1 MIRRKLNIDTKLVN
15 YFISEKEFSNEINE
29 SLIDWYGSLGNK
41 DHQQTRNNAII
52 FLKKF
57 AFEVLGEINYP
68 GDERKDII
76 EIFEPLEL
84 LLRTAFSLKDF
95 GEENSES
102 IRDHLSHTVRDILFA
117 NYLSN
122 KYNPENITNKK
133 RLLFIAAIFHDTAY
147 PIEKL
152 KKVAKKLGDAAF
164 KRLLNSTGKI
174 EIALNNP
181 DDLLDVLDYFGTFL
195 SKLDHKI
202 ELLLEQKN
210 LAQNEE
216 KNKKIF
222 KRLENEI
229 NEKELIKRKVTHIYV
244 EIVCKA
250 IAGKGLFDA
259 SHAIS
264 SVVLFLR
271 PIIKHW
277 RNSETYQDLNFQKIA
292 DVCLAMSYHDRKK
305 DPKLLPFQIPDI
317 LKIMRITDELQEWDR
332 ESYSFIDDVRLC
344 NDVSAV
350 VSVEYKMKNR
360 SVEEQCKGEIT
371 ITDKILGILPLVN
384 EEMIKLSF
392 TFPNDCLKSRIITHL
407 KNHDILNSNFS
418 FIGKLKGKSIKL
430 IFKNSN
436 VEVQID

>member
-1 MIRRKLNIDTKLVN
+1 MINIYFDNMPFHITTLDIIDIVLVAIILFQLYKLIRRT
-15 YFISEKEFSNEINE
+15 
-29 SLIDWYGSLGNK
+29 
-41 DHQQTRNNAII
+41 A
-52 FLKKF
+52 
-57 AFEVLGEINYP
+57 
-68 GDERKDII
+68 
-76 EIFEPLEL
+76 
-84 LLRTAFSLKDF
+84 AFSIF
-95 GEENSES
+95 IG
-102 IRDHLSHTVRDILFA
+102 IFIIYLFW
-117 NYLSN
+117 LIV
-122 KYNPENITNKK
+122 K
-133 RLLFIAAIFHDTAY
+133 
-147 PIEKL
+147 
-152 KKVAKKLGDAAF
+152 
-164 KRLLNSTGKI
+164 
-174 EIALNNP
+174 ALNM
-181 DDLLDVLDYFGTFL
+181 
-195 SKLDHKI
+195 
-202 ELLLEQKN
+202 ELISALI
-210 LAQNEE
+210 QNEE

-371 ITDKILGILPLVN
+371 ITDKILGILPL
-384 EEMIKLSF
+384 
-392 TFPNDCLKSRIITHL
+392 DQH
-407 KNHDILNSNFS
+407 
-418 FIGKLKGKSIKL
+418 
-430 IFKNSN
+430 
-436 VEVQID
+436 